1 MSITSDTDP
10 VDTVKAILDNTTATD
25 WTNTNP
31 KVFRYSE
38 TTTKGRE
45 NESTDAVYILSL
57 GGTSLDRFGVEPGS
71 QDNQQEDGQV
81 QVLCASLGDNNDE
94 SNAQDMANDVV
105 AILRGFM
112 SDNYTQTNM
121 HYLEPTDIVDSRA
134 QKIARMTDHFVY
146 LVEIETERTT
156 L

>member
-1 MSITSDTDP
+1 MSITTDTDP
-10 VDTVKAILDNTTATD
+10 VDTVVAILNNTGVGD
-25 WTNTNP
+25 WTNTVP
-31 KVFRYSE
+31 EIYRFSE

-45 NESTDAVYILSL
+45 NEANDAVYVMSL
-57 GGTSLDRFGVEPGS
+57 GGTSLDRFGIEPGT
-71 QDNQQEDGQV
+71 QDHQQEDGQV
-81 QVLCASLGDNNDE
+81 QTLCASLTE
-94 SNAQDMANDVV
+94 SNSQDMANDVV
-105 AILRGFM
+105 SILRAFM

>member
-1 MSITSDTDP
+1 MSITTTDP
-10 VDTVKAILDNTTATD
+10 VDTVKAILDNTGATD
-25 WTNTNP
+25 WTNDKP
-31 KVFRYSE
+31 KLFRYSE

-81 QVLCASLGDNNDE
+81 QVLCASLTEQN
-94 SNAQDMANDVV
+94 SQDMANDTVD
-105 AILRGFM
+105 ILRGFM
-112 SDNYTQTNM
+112 SDNYTNTNM

>member
-1 MSITSDTDP
+1 MSITTDTDP
-10 VDTVKAILDNTTATD
+10 VDTVLAILNDTGVGD
-25 WTNTNP
+25 WTNAVP
-31 KVFRYSE
+31 EIYRYSE

-45 NESTDAVYILSL
+45 NEANDAVYVLSL
-57 GGTSLDRFGVEPGS
+57 GGTSLDRFGVEPGT

-81 QVLCASLGDNNDE
+81 QVLCASLTEG
-94 SNAQDMANDVV
+94 NAQDMSQNVTNIIRDY
-105 AILRGFM
+105 M
-112 SDNYTQTNM
+112 SDNYTSTNM

-146 LVEIETERTT
+146 LVEIETKRTT

>member
-1 MSITSDTDP
+1 MSITTDTDP
-10 VDTVKAILDNTTATD
+10 VDTVVAILNNTGVGD
-25 WTNTNP
+25 WTNTVP
-31 KVFRYSE
+31 EIYRYSE

-45 NESTDAVYILSL
+45 NEANDAVYVLSL
-57 GGTSLDRFGVEPGS
+57 GGTSLDRFGIEPGS

-81 QVLCASLGDNNDE
+81 QVLCASLTE
-94 SNAQDMANDVV
+94 SNSQDMANDVV
-105 AILRGFM
+105 SILRGFM

>member
-1 MSITSDTDP
+1 MSITTDTDP
-10 VDTVKAILDNTTATD
+10 VDTVVAILNNTGVGD
-25 WTNTNP
+25 WTNTVP
-31 KVFRYSE
+31 EIYRYSE

-45 NESTDAVYILSL
+45 NESNDAVYVMSL
-57 GGTSLDRFGVEPGS
+57 GGTSLDRFGIEPGS

-81 QVLCASLGDNNDE
+81 QVLCASLTEQN
-94 SNAQDMANDVV
+94 SQDMANDTVD
-105 AILRGFM
+105 ILRGFM

>member
-1 MSITSDTDP
+1 MSITTDTDP
-10 VDTVKAILDNTTATD
+10 VDTVVAILNNTGVGD
-25 WTNTNP
+25 WTNTVP
-31 KVFRYSE
+31 EIYRFSE

-45 NESTDAVYILSL
+45 NEANDAVYVLSL
-57 GGTSLDRFGVEPGS
+57 GGTSLDRFGIEPGS

-81 QVLCASLGDNNDE
+81 QVLCASLTE
-94 SNAQDMANDVV
+94 SNSQDMANDVV
-105 AILRGFM
+105 SILRGFM

>member
-1 MSITSDTDP
+1 MSITTDTDP
-10 VDTVKAILDNTTATD
+10 VDTVKDILDDTGATD
-25 WTNTNP
+25 WTNDKP
-31 KVFRYSE
+31 KVFRYNE

-45 NESTDAVYILSL
+45 NESNDAVYVMSL

-81 QVLCASLGDNNDE
+81 QVLCASLTEG
-94 SNAQDMANDVV
+94 NAQDIANDVV

>member
-1 MSITSDTDP
+1 MSITTDTDP
-10 VDTVKAILDNTTATD
+10 VDTVVAILNSTDTSD
-25 WTNTNP
+25 WTNTIP
-31 KVFRYSE
+31 EIYEYQE
-38 TTTKGRE
+38 TTVKGRE
-45 NESTDAVYILSL
+45 NEANDAVYILSL
-57 GGTSLDRFGVEPGS
+57 GGTSLDRFGVEPGT

-81 QVLCASLGDNNDE
+81 QVLCASLTKG
-94 SNAQDMANDVV
+94 NAQDMSQNVTN
-105 AILRGFM
+105 IIREYM
-112 SDNYTQTNM
+112 SDNYTSTNM

>member
-1 MSITSDTDP
+1 MSITTDTDP
-10 VDTVKAILDNTTATD
+10 VDTVLAILDSTGTSD
-25 WTNTNP
+25 WTNAVP
-31 KVFRYSE
+31 EIYRYSE

-45 NESTDAVYILSL
+45 NESNDAVYVLSL
-57 GGTSLDRFGVEPGS
+57 GGTSLDRFGIEPGT

-81 QVLCASLGDNNDE
+81 QVLCASLTEQN
-94 SNAQDMANDVV
+94 SQDMANDVV
-105 AILRGFM
+105 GILRGFM
-112 SDNYTQTNM
+112 NDNYTSTNM

>member
-1 MSITSDTDP
+1 MSITTDTDP
-10 VDTVKAILDNTTATD
+10 VDTVLAILNDTGVSD
-25 WTNTNP
+25 WTNAVP
-31 KVFRYSE
+31 ERYRYSE

-45 NESTDAVYILSL
+45 NEANDAVYVLSL

-81 QVLCASLGDNNDE
+81 QVLCASLTEG
-94 SNAQDMANDVV
+94 NAQDMATDVV
-105 AILRGFM
+105 AILRDYM
-112 SDNYTQTNM
+112 SDNYSQTNM

-146 LVEIETERTT
+146 LVELETERTT